1 MIQIINTILP
11 VIIMLVVGII
21 CRQKNVLSR
30 EGIDALKKLVVN
42 ITLPAVLVDAFITM
56 DYSVKSVVLTLVMFG
71 VCVVALLLGKILR
84 LAFRE
89 KSNFLPYLST
99 GFEAGMLGY
108 ALFIMLYGAETVSTF
123 ASIDLGQT
131 LFVFTLYKMLLSM
144 DSPDKKYSAKQIAT
158 EMLQS
163 PVIIAVIA
171 GVVFGATGLYRAL
184 VPSGVASIINAC
196 TSFISAPTGAVILLT
211 IGYDL
216 VPTKIA
222 WSSVAKMLAA
232 RIITMAVLRVVTG
245 VVVSAIGFGDSL
257 NHALNIMFILPPPFV
272 LPIFATDDNERTYIS
287 SSLSVCTIAT
297 VVGFILLTVFQ
308 VH

>member
-84 LAFRE
+84 VAFRE

-108 ALFIMLYGAETVSTF
+108 ALFIMLYGAETVSAF

-171 GVVFGATGLYRAL
+171 GVVFGATSLYRAL

-232 RIITMAVLRVVTG
+232 RIITMAVLRVVAG
-245 VVVSAIGFGDSL
+245 VIVSAIGFGDSL
-257 NHALNIMFILPPPFV
+257 NYALNIMFILPPPFV
-272 LPIFATDDNERTYIS
+272 LPIFAIDDNERTYIS

>member
-71 VCVVALLLGKILR
+71 VCVVALLLGKILQ

-257 NHALNIMFILPPPFV
+257 NPALNIMFILPPPFV